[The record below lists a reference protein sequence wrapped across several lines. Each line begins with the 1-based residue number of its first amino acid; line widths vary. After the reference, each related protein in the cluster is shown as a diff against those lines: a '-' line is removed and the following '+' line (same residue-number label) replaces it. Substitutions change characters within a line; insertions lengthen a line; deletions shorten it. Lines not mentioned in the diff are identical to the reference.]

1 MVRHAGHNGDQPE
14 RGNAVGDGAGL
25 EQLAKPA
32 IRLHI
37 ELWTDDRAR
46 VRELAREYGVDA
58 VMAWLLPEADV
69 LRYVRSVFAALAGGT
84 GDAVWVQERIS

>member
-14 RGNAVGDGAGL
+14 RGDAVGDSIGL
-25 EQLAKPA
+25 AQLAKPA

-37 ELWTDDRAR
+37 ELWTDDRPR
-46 VRELAREYGVDA
+46 VRALAQEYGMDA

-69 LRYVRSVFAALAGGT
+69 LRYVRTLFAAMAGGT
-84 GDAVWVQERIS
+84 DDGVWVRENVS